1 MYAGCGP
8 SVTHFLATRA
18 LHSKAAVRHANR
30 RPCLSAPNDV
40 AHLVGAVEP
49 ESIRRK
55 SAFRPRSD
63 PAIIHPRFAVW
74 YKMGTCGFAGVF
86 HWRLTAAAAWR
97 PRIAPHVL
105 SSGRSGEH

>member
-8 SVTHFLATRA
+8 SATHFLATRA

-74 YKMGTCGFAGVF
+74 YKMGTCGFAGGIS
-86 HWRLTAAAAWR
+86 LA
-97 PRIAPHVL
+97 IDGCGHVL

>member
-63 PAIIHPRFAVW
+63 PAIIHPRFGIKWEPVASR
-74 YKMGTCGFAGVF
+74 GVF

-105 SSGRSGEH
+105 SIGRSGEH